1 MMVKAH
7 LFVMFSLVIV
17 CVRTGIYS
25 FVGASP
31 EYSEVL
37 DSKFAPDFIRQPGLV
52 YSVCDPVSP
61 LYPIGTKVV
70 NIAQPLVSY
79 RNADPVE
86 VGNPENASQVSACFY
101 AMPIPQSEELLAANV
116 SERMIS
122 PSNPQGSSMVAD
134 QVRSLALAAEFW
146 FSGKY
151 TSLESISQSIGTL
164 IFLKFLLIIF
174 QHRRLM
180 INRVFRQKYVR
191 RKINTFVQHDFKK
204 LRNKVIT
211 KITNKFAKIQ
221 DVSRQEVVSAK
232 IKFPAGKI
240 IGVHVDHNGIRRM
253 FGSGGASGSSDCRMP
268 SQTHRALACATEW
281 VSWKVSRIL
290 SECIGGAYSA
300 IRGLTLTL
308 KCQHAITINLPS
320 MRSSYRVVTNKH
332 HSVAALKHFISVH
345 LGMNEESF
353 YLHDS
358 GRNIRDDAP
367 VNEYDNLYVR
377 FRLRGGAPKK
387 TTTKSTAPTAAPAA
401 KAAAKAATAAAKAA
415 AKKASADAK
424 KDKKIDQLQKE
435 LDALKANSSQ
445 SPPKEKTEQN
455 GTKAVGVPPKSSK
468 SLSSEQY
475 LYYRQEMQLW
485 MDGNAHVNDEGKKIL
500 VLASFDPDVKKHM
513 LQSLPEMWKKSTPF
527 DAENMFATLDKFYR
541 FSVYVENQKVIQE
554 VLNTMQGSNSL
565 FLTI

>member
-101 AMPIPQSEELLAANV
+101 AMPIPQSEERLAANV

-151 TSLESISQSIGTL
+151 TSLESLSQSIGAL
-164 IFLKFLLIIF
+164 ILLKFLLIIF

-268 SQTHRALACATEW
+268 SQTHRA
-281 VSWKVSRIL
+281 
-290 SECIGGAYSA
+290 
-300 IRGLTLTL
+300 
-308 KCQHAITINLPS
+308 
-320 MRSSYRVVTNKH
+320 
-332 HSVAALKHFISVH
+332 
-345 LGMNEESF
+345 
-353 YLHDS
+353 
-358 GRNIRDDAP
+358 
-367 VNEYDNLYVR
+367 
-377 FRLRGGAPKK
+377 
-387 TTTKSTAPTAAPAA
+387 
-401 KAAAKAATAAAKAA
+401 
-415 AKKASADAK
+415 
-424 KDKKIDQLQKE
+424 
-435 LDALKANSSQ
+435 
-445 SPPKEKTEQN
+445 
-455 GTKAVGVPPKSSK
+455 
-468 SLSSEQY
+468 
-475 LYYRQEMQLW
+475 
-485 MDGNAHVNDEGKKIL
+485 
-500 VLASFDPDVKKHM
+500 
-513 LQSLPEMWKKSTPF
+513 
-527 DAENMFATLDKFYR
+527 
-541 FSVYVENQKVIQE
+541 
-554 VLNTMQGSNSL
+554 
-565 FLTI
+565 